1 MTLSSCFRQI
11 RHTRTLT
18 RVTCSAVLCICT
30 MAACQS
36 PQAPQPAVTELPSEV
51 STSATAES
59 GATHQDSPFVTTS
72 MGAAATGA
80 ENYNDLLKR
89 YPLTK
94 QAQIKAWYAKHAA
107 GSMTFT
113 SNAQWQWMR
122 QHDYPTPDD
131 VLLASMMSEA
141 QLRDLATQGDT
152 KANFFYLARLLDDYA
167 QANEVSAAT
176 SRSKTQLRAELSA
189 SMYRA
194 LASGSAFAGYMFGDY
209 YAVLHSKNLAGVGVA
224 AGLVWADSLGD
235 SNAVL
240 HNRQAAMSFPGVSG
254 VQAAE
259 AYFDMFSAA
268 ARTNPYFQDARRGR
282 GKPSIPIQ

>member
-1 MTLSSCFRQI
+1 
-11 RHTRTLT
+11 
-18 RVTCSAVLCICT
+18 

-36 PQAPQPAVTELPSEV
+36 PQAPQSTVTKLSSEA
-51 STSATAES
+51 STSATAQP
-59 GATHQDSPFVTTS
+59 GAAHQGSPFVTTS
-72 MGAAATGA
+72 MGAAAAAAGA
-80 ENYNDLLKR
+80 ENYKDLLKR
-89 YPLTK
+89 YPQTK
-94 QAQIKAWYAKHAA
+94 QAQIKTWYAKHAA

-131 VLLASMMSEA
+131 VLRASMMSEA
-141 QLRDLATQGDT
+141 QLRDLAAQGDT
-152 KANFFYLARLLDDYA
+152 KANFFYLARLLDGYA
-167 QANEVSAAT
+167 QANKVSAAP
-176 SRSKTQLRAELSA
+176 SQNKTRLRAELST

-209 YAVLHSKNLAGVGVA
+209 YAALHSKNVAGVGVA

-240 HNRQAAMSFPGVSG
+240 HSRQAAMSFPGVSG
-254 VQAAE
+254 VQAAK
-259 AYFDMFSAA
+259 AYFDMFSTA
-268 ARTNPYFQDARRGR
+268 ARINPYFQDARRGH